1 MRLRQGLRGHRQMK
15 TGLLPRQGLRHHHPL
30 ELSPDDAV
38 LEDGRLP
45 GCRQHSGDQACPGRC
60 GRGPGPAGLEGV
72 GATWQGRG
80 RPQAPSTPTLPHNPA
95 RAGRRSLCR

>member
-1 MRLRQGLRGHRQMK
+1 MRLRQGLRGRGQMK

-72 GATWQGRG
+72 GATWQSRG

-95 RAGRRSLCR
+95 RAGRISLCR